1 MTRVIAIALAET
13 DAQRAEAFDVMVQ
26 LRPHLTRESFVAQA
40 RRQTDAVGWKLVTA
54 RVDGRVV
61 ACSGFR
67 IAEWLAW
74 GKALYVDDLVT
85 DANLR
90 SGGHG
95 GALFDWLVTH
105 AREAGCD
112 SLQLDSG
119 VQRFDAHRFY
129 LTKRMELRSHHF
141 SLKL

>member
-1 MTRVIAIALAET
+1 MMRVITLAET
-13 DAQRAEAFDVMVQ
+13 DSERAEAFHVMVQ
-26 LRPHLTRESFVAQA
+26 LRPHLSRESFVAQA
-40 RRQTDAVGWKLVTA
+40 RRQTDAVGWQLLTA
-54 RVDGRVV
+54 RVEGRVV

-85 DANLR
+85 DASVR
-90 SGGHG
+90 STGHG
-95 GALFDWLVTH
+95 AALFDWLVVR
-105 AREAGCD
+105 AREEGCE

-129 LTKRMELRSHHF
+129 LTERMEIRSHHF